1 MQDSISEILTP
12 KPAVK
17 LEGTR
22 LSSIGKTILG
32 TEERRPLSRA
42 PFPPTICVA
51 IIPSSTAGLEEFKDT
66 VITLIQPSRH
76 HARSYEIPADGQP
89 LWQDEYGIV
98 YGITT
103 VKGNNLEDSK
113 VEKDSNASLGLRV
126 HGMQDD
132 REIERIIRVSKTL
145 REAGIETERIEAV
158 IRPDELVWEGRK
170 VSIDEFK
177 KLLLERAIAEKGVEK
192 LSLVGSGE
200 KVIRDGDIPTIKSW
214 LDSTEFVFTLR
225 DQQVSL
231 RPRDFL
237 EIHDETAFT
246 AAVTSIFSFIN
257 KRENI
262 EASIQG
268 REARIL
274 DPNNPEDIEYY
285 FTDYLPKR
293 LAINIA
299 KLHNAGLT
307 HGFLSGHNVS
317 MTGSIYDLDSV
328 YGQALGDDTKPN
340 PAEDMELILG
350 GLAQLFFRPRMMG
363 SLPHYV
369 QTIYGES
376 FAPLFFREF
385 IDTYLRHRNFT
396 FDQDAAIDHTLL
408 EFQEDTKKMS
418 PKTLAKE
425 LKKEEAEYG
434 PYDLTLR
441 KEAVHDLVTK
451 FIELTFGDIEGAG
464 SASVYSYDWAPI
476 KRVIDE
482 VIKNFQDRQVE
493 AVPLTRFTEAVDR
506 VRSGK

>member
-1 MQDSISEILTP
+1 MSEPVSEILTP

-22 LSSIGKTILG
+22 LTSIGATPL
-32 TEERRPLSRA
+32 EVQERRPLSET

-51 IIPSSTAGLEEFKDT
+51 IVPSSTAGLEEFKDT

-98 YGITT
+98 YGTTT

-132 REIERIIRVSKTL
+132 REIERIIRVSKVL
-145 REAGIETERIEAV
+145 RETGIETEKIEAV
-158 IRPDELVWEGRK
+158 IRPDELIWEGRK

-200 KVIRDGDIPTIKSW
+200 KVIRDGDVPTIKSW

-246 AAVTSIFSFIN
+246 TAIASIFSFIN
-257 KRENI
+257 KRESI

-274 DPNNPEDIEYY
+274 DPNNPEDIQYY

-317 MTGSIYDLDSV
+317 MAGSIYDLDSI
-328 YGQALGDDTKPN
+328 YGQALGDDIKPN

-350 GLAQLFFRPRMMG
+350 GLAQLFFRPKSMG
-363 SLPHYV
+363 SLPHYF
-369 QTIYGES
+369 QTTYGKS
-376 FAPLFFREF
+376 FAPLFFQKF
-385 IDTYLRHRNFT
+385 VSTYLEHRHFT
-396 FDQDAAIDHTLL
+396 FDQNTVIDQTLL
-408 EFQEDTKKMS
+408 EFEEEARKMS
-418 PKTLAKE
+418 PKELAKE
-425 LKKEEAEYG
+425 LKREEAKHG
-434 PYDLTLR
+434 PLDLTLR
-441 KEAVHDLVTK
+441 KNMVYNLVMD
-451 FIELTFGDIEGAG
+451 FIDLTFGSQYAYPLTV
-464 SASVYSYDWAPI
+464 SSLDWMPI
-476 KRVIDE
+476 NTIING
-482 VIKNFQDRQVE
+482 VIKSFEDRQVE
-493 AVPLTRFTEAVDR
+493 TVPLTRFTEAVDR
-506 VRSGK
+506 IRSDK